1 MCWMRIQPRRLKRFG
16 VDVFGVDR
24 SLSDMDGA
32 NVAIEALPNFFFNTL
47 GLKNPLTEIG
57 IDDSKFSI
65 MAQKACA
72 GGTLYG
78 FKPLMPGDVEAIY
91 RMCL

>member
-1 MCWMRIQPRRLKRFG
+1 MCWMWI
-16 VDVFGVDR
+16 
-24 SLSDMDGA
+24 
-32 NVAIEALPNFFFNTL
+32 
-47 GLKNPLTEIG
+47 GLKSTLTEIG
-57 IDDSKFSI
+57 IDDSKFSV

-78 FKPLMPGDVEAIY
+78 FKPLTPKDVEAIY